1 MFKYLIILLSPH
13 SRRNR
18 IDAVMVSIFALSAVY
33 CGFESW
39 LNQIRDYGIGTG
51 CFSALHAT
59 LGSRIKSKD
68 WLAAGIQDNWSKWY
82 DI

>member
-1 MFKYLIILLSPH
+1 M
-13 SRRNR
+13 
-18 IDAVMVSIFALSAVY
+18 
-33 CGFESW
+33 
-39 LNQIRDYGIGTG
+39 RDYGIGTG

-68 WLAAGIQDNWSKWY
+68 WLATGIQDNWSKWY